1 MVLICRA
8 AVNDATWLALS
19 NLKQMKRPG
28 LLPAFYFLRMAGS
41 SPAMMMLGGLQFEAR
56 FGGDAGHDLIS
67 VS

>member
-28 LLPAFYFLRMAGS
+28 LHSSRHAREGGHPVISGASDRIDKPRYTGS
-41 SPAMMMLGGLQFEAR
+41 SAFADDD
-56 FGGDAGHDLIS
+56 DA
-67 VS
+67 